1 MSQPACFG
9 AKSAQK
15 TIIEA
20 QNGPLTD
27 AASKEFEPLGLCN
40 VKLT

>member
-20 QNGPLTD
+20 KNGPLTD
-27 AASKEFEPLGLCN
+27 AAMLRQKSSSHS
-40 VKLT
+40 VSVM